1 MAKWFSHTYT
11 CWPSDANSWLTG
23 KVPDS
28 GKDWG
33 QKEKS
38 SENETAG
45 QHHWCNGHELG
56 QTSGDGE
63 DREAC
68 RAAAHGVAESDT
80 TGQHSNIFFQILF
93 TFWLITEY
101 WAEFP
106 VLYSR
111 SLLIVYFKYSSMEMS
126 VPNSQSIPIPPFLV
140 TIHLFSKSVS
150 LFLFSR

>member
-33 QKEKS
+33 QKEKKS
-38 SENETAG
+38 SENEMAG

-68 RAAAHGVAESDT
+68 RAAAHGVAKSQT
-80 TGQHSNIFFQILF
+80 RLGNTATLFFQILF
-93 TFWLITEY
+93 TFWLITEC

-111 SLLIVYFKYSSMEMS
+111 SLSIVYFKYSSVEMS
-126 VPNSQSIPIPPFLV
+126 VPNSQSISTQPFLPGNH
-140 TIHLFSKSVS
+140 TFIL
-150 LFLFSR
+150 